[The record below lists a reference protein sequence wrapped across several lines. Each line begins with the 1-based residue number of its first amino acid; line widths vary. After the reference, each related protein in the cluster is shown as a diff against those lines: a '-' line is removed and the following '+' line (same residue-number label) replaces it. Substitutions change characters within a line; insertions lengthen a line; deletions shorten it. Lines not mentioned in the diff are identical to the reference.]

1 MPRFSRRNSPADAL
15 ATAPP
20 PHLSPFATLKDDLQA
35 ALIEFI
41 GTTTFLMLA
50 FGGVQ
55 AAQSEFNQT
64 PNTASRIEQ
73 VMYNSFCFGFALLV
87 SAWLFFRVTG
97 GLFNP
102 NVSLGLFLTGCI
114 GPVRFVLYCIAQLLG
129 GITAA
134 AIVLALTPGPLAS
147 K

>member
-1 MPRFSRRNSPADAL
+1 MPLFARKAAPAPDA
-15 ATAPP
+15 APRP
-20 PHLSPFATLKDDLQA
+20 GLFGTIGDDLQA
-35 ALIEFI
+35 ALLEYV
-41 GTTTFLMLA
+41 GTTTFLLLA

-55 AAQSEFNQT
+55 AAAEEA
-64 PNTASRIEQ
+64 ASAGEAVSID
-73 VMYNSFCFGFALLV
+73 VNHIMYISLSFGFSLLV

-102 NVSLGLFLTGCI
+102 NVSLALLMTGI
-114 GPVRFVLYCIAQLLG
+114 IEPVRFVLYCVAQLLG

-134 AIVLALTPGPLAS
+134 ALILALTPGPLTS